1 MTDTEMH
8 DTISPMDEDGSGCVD
23 VEEFVEWWTH
33 PSNLA
38 ARNRSFGKLREIVT
52 LELQEEAMAVP
63 SWDASELQELL
74 SGGTVSNALDH
85 VRGLGMRTGKARKK
99 RVQSFVRMHGLRVGV
114 SRNLVKVPIA
124 E

>member
-63 SWDASELQELL
+63 SWD
-74 SGGTVSNALDH
+74 GTVSNALDH
-85 VRGLGMRTGKARKK
+85 VRGLGMRTGKARRK